1 MPDRHAFLPEKSAV
15 FVEGISRQV
24 REYLLHLDR
33 AEADAL
39 LGQLRQRVDDESAA
53 LATVAKTYAVL
64 LERVADS
71 SDYQELAQIHAQLN
85 ELEIA
90 RFEAVPSVP
99 ALHYACTNYR
109 NLLVARTLTLV
120 EGEMVSKGE
129 GPPPL
134 PYALLSMGSD
144 GRLEQTLIT
153 DQDYLLVYANG
164 GDEKCDAYFADFS
177 CQLVERLAEVGF
189 KKCSGEI
196 MPSNPTWRGSVQQW
210 NRRILTIV
218 RYEYDE
224 YAKNLMDLI
233 VLSDARFV
241 AGEQTL
247 AEALVEVIRDFE
259 RSYFQVIWG
268 MAKAA
273 TNMKVGLSWFGRR
286 LWTEKKGPHQG
297 ELNIKLLGWAP
308 LVMNVRILAVN
319 GNIRETSTLQR
330 IDKLEEARSFS
341 PEFADGLRAAYLFL
355 TRQRILLQIREL
367 RGLQH
372 DAYFLDPQ
380 TLTAVQHEELRQAL
394 RRIEELQKIIHT
406 NFTIV

>member
-1 MPDRHAFLPEKSAV
+1 
-15 FVEGISRQV
+15 
-24 REYLLHLDR
+24 
-33 AEADAL
+33 
-39 LGQLRQRVDDESAA
+39 
-53 LATVAKTYAVL
+53 
-64 LERVADS
+64 
-71 SDYQELAQIHAQLN
+71 
-85 ELEIA
+85 
-90 RFEAVPSVP
+90 
-99 ALHYACTNYR
+99 
-109 NLLVARTLTLV
+109 LVLV
-120 EGEMVSKGE
+120 EKEMTAKGE
-129 GPPPL
+129 GLPPL

-164 GDEKCDAYFADFS
+164 GDESCDAYFAAFS

-210 NRRILTIV
+210 KRRILAIV

-241 AGEQTL
+241 AGERPL
-247 AEALVEVIRDFE
+247 AEALIEIIRDFE

-273 TNMKVGLSWFGRR
+273 TNMKVGLSWFGR

-319 GNIRETSTLQR
+319 SNILETSTLQR
-330 IDKLEEARSFS
+330 IDKLEAARSFS
-341 PEFADGLRAAYLFL
+341 PEFAAGLRAAYLLL
-355 TRQRILLQIREL
+355 TRLRVRLQIREL
-367 RGLQH
+367 RGLQE
-372 DAYFLDPQ
+372 DSYYLNPQ
-380 TLTAVQHEELRQAL
+380 TLTVQQLDELRQAL

>member
-1 MPDRHAFLPEKSAV
+1 MSQRQPPLPEKSAD
-15 FVEGISRQV
+15 FIAEISRQV
-24 REYLLHLDR
+24 REYMLHLDR
-33 AEADAL
+33 AEAEDL
-39 LGQLRQRVDDESAA
+39 LTQLRQRVEDECSA
-53 LATVAKTYAVL
+53 LDMVAETYALL
-64 LERVADS
+64 LERVAIS
-71 SDYQELAQIHAQLN
+71 CDYSELAQIHAQLN

-99 ALHYACTNYR
+99 ALHYACTHYR
-109 NLLVARTLTLV
+109 DLLAARTLTLV
-120 EGEMVSKGE
+120 EAEMVRKGE
-129 GPPPL
+129 GPAPL

-164 GDEKCDAYFADFS
+164 GDEKCDAYFATFS

-189 KKCSGEI
+189 KKCTGEI
-196 MPSNPTWRGSVQQW
+196 MPSNPTWRGSLQQW
-210 NRRILTIV
+210 NRRILAIV
-218 RYEYDE
+218 RYEFDE

-247 AEALVEVIRDFE
+247 ADDLVEVIRDFE

-319 GNIRETSTLQR
+319 SNILETSTLQR
-330 IDKLEEARSFS
+330 IDKLEAMRSFS
-341 PEFADGLRAAYLFL
+341 PEFAAGLRRAYLFL

-372 DAYFLDPQ
+372 DSYFLDPQ
-380 TLTAVQHEELRQAL
+380 TLTVQQQDELRQAL

>member
-1 MPDRHAFLPEKSAV
+1 MPQRHPPLPEKSAD
-15 FVEGISRQV
+15 FIEGISRQV
-24 REYLLHLDR
+24 REFMLRLDR
-33 AEADAL
+33 AEAGTL
-39 LGQLRQRVDDESAA
+39 LAQLRQKVEDESAA
-53 LATVAKTYAVL
+53 LSTVKETYAVL
-64 LERVADS
+64 LGRMAAS
-71 SDYQELAQIHAQLN
+71 CDYQELAQIHAQLN

-99 ALHYACTNYR
+99 ALHFGCTHYR
-109 NLLVARTLTLV
+109 DLLAARTLTLV
-120 EGEMVSKGE
+120 EAELSANGA
-129 GPPPL
+129 GPAPL
-134 PYALLSMGSD
+134 AYALLSMGSD

-153 DQDYLLVYANG
+153 DQDYLLVYDNG
-164 GDEKCDAYFADFS
+164 GDEKCDNYFATFS

-189 KKCSGEI
+189 KKCTGEI

-210 NRRILTIV
+210 NRRILAIV
-218 RYEYDE
+218 RYEFDE

-241 AGEQTL
+241 AGEQPL
-247 AEALVEVIRDFE
+247 ADALVEVIRDFE

-273 TNMKVGLSWFGRR
+273 TNMKVGLGWFGR
-286 LWTEKKGPHQG
+286 LWTDKAGEHKGQ
-297 ELNIKLLGWAP
+297 LNIKLLGWAP

-319 GNIRETSTLQR
+319 SNIKETSTLQR

-341 PEFADGLRAAYLFL
+341 PDFAAGLRAAYLLL
-355 TRQRILLQIREL
+355 TRHRILLQIREL

-372 DAYFLDPQ
+372 DSYFLDPQ
-380 TLTAVQHEELRQAL
+380 ILTVQQQDELRQAL
-394 RRIEELQKIIHT
+394 RRIEELQRIIHT

>member
-1 MPDRHAFLPEKSAV
+1 MPHRQVPLPEKADD
-15 FVEGISRQV
+15 FIAGITRQV
-24 REYLLHLDR
+24 REFMLHLDR
-33 AEADAL
+33 AEAEAL
-39 LGQLRQRVDDESAA
+39 LAQLLQRMEEESSA
-53 LATVAKTYAVL
+53 LDLVEETYAIL
-64 LERVADS
+64 LERIAVS
-71 SDYQELAQIHAQLN
+71 CDYQELAQIHAQLN

-99 ALHYACTNYR
+99 ALHFACTHYR
-109 NLLVARTLTLV
+109 DLLAARTLTLV
-120 EGEMVSKGE
+120 EAELVTSGA
-129 GPPPL
+129 GPAPL
-134 PYALLSMGSD
+134 AYALLSMGSD

-153 DQDYLLVYANG
+153 DQDYLLVYDNG
-164 GDEKCDAYFADFS
+164 GDESCDNYFATFS

-189 KKCSGEI
+189 KKCTGEI

-218 RYEYDE
+218 RYEFDE

-241 AGEQTL
+241 AGEQSL
-247 AEALVEVIRDFE
+247 AEELIEVIRDFE

-273 TNMKVGLSWFGRR
+273 TCMKVGLGWFGR
-286 LWTEKKGPHQG
+286 LWTDKAGEHKGQ
-297 ELNIKLLGWAP
+297 LNIKLLGWAP

-319 GNIRETSTLQR
+319 SNIKETSTLQR

-341 PEFADGLRAAYLFL
+341 PEFAAGLRAAYLLL

-372 DAYFLDPQ
+372 DSYFLDPQ
-380 TLTAVQHEELRQAL
+380 TLTVQQQDELRQAL

>member
-1 MPDRHAFLPEKSAV
+1 MSPDHPPLPEKSAD
-15 FVEGISRQV
+15 FIAGIFRQV
-24 REYLLHLDR
+24 REYMLHLDR
-33 AEADAL
+33 AEAETL
-39 LGQLRQRVDDESAA
+39 LAQLRQGVEEEIAA
-53 LATVAKTYAVL
+53 LAVVEKTSAVL
-64 LERVADS
+64 LARIAVS
-71 SDYQELAQIHAQLN
+71 CDYRELAQIHAQLN
-85 ELEIA
+85 ALEIA
-90 RFEAVPSVP
+90 RFEAVPSVL
-99 ALHYACTNYR
+99 ALHHACTDYR
-109 NLLVARTLTLV
+109 DLLAARTLALV
-120 EGEMVSKGE
+120 EGEMVTTGE
-129 GPPPL
+129 GPAPL

-153 DQDYLLVYANG
+153 DQDYLLVYADG
-164 GDEKCDAYFADFS
+164 GDERCDSYFATFS

-189 KKCSGEI
+189 KKCTGEI

-210 NRRILTIV
+210 NRRILAIV

-241 AGEQTL
+241 AGERTL
-247 AEALVEVIRDFE
+247 AGALVEVIRDFE

-273 TNMKVGLSWFGRR
+273 TNMKVGLGWFGR
-286 LWTEKKGPHQG
+286 LWTEKTGAHQG

-319 GNIRETSTLQR
+319 NGIVETSTLLR
-330 IDKLEEARSFS
+330 IDKLEEARNFS
-341 PEFADGLRAAYLFL
+341 PEFAAGLRAAYLFL
-355 TRQRILLQIREL
+355 TGQRILLQIREL
-367 RGLQH
+367 RGLQP
-372 DAYFLDPQ
+372 DSYYLDPQ
-380 TLTAVQHEELRQAL
+380 TLTGGQQEELRQAL

>member
-1 MPDRHAFLPEKSAV
+1 MPDRRALLPEKSAA
-15 FVEGISRQV
+15 FVEGIFRQV
-24 REYLLHLDR
+24 REYMLDLDR
-33 AEADAL
+33 DEAEAL
-39 LGQLRQRVDDESAA
+39 LGELRQRVEEESVA
-53 LATVAKTYAVL
+53 LAAVVDTYAGL
-64 LERVADS
+64 LARVAVS
-71 SDYQELAQIHAQLN
+71 RDYQELAQIHTRLN

-109 NLLVARTLTLV
+109 NLLVARTLLLV
-120 EGEMVSKGE
+120 ESEMVANGE

-164 GDEKCDAYFADFS
+164 GDAKCDAYFATFS

-189 KKCSGEI
+189 KKCTGEI

-210 NRRILTIV
+210 KRRILAIV

-241 AGEQTL
+241 AGERPL

-259 RSYFQVIWG
+259 RSYFQVIYG

-273 TNMKVGLSWFGRR
+273 TNMKVGLGWFGRF
-286 LWTEKKGPHQG
+286 WTDKKGPHKG

-319 GNIRETSTLQR
+319 SNILETSTLQR
-330 IDKLEEARSFS
+330 IDKLEAARSFS
-341 PEFADGLRAAYLFL
+341 SEFAAGLRSAYLFL
-355 TRQRILLQIREL
+355 TRQRVLLQIREL
-367 RGLQH
+367 RGLQG
-372 DAYFLDPQ
+372 DSYYLDPR
-380 TLTAVQHEELRQAL
+380 TLTVQQQDELRQAL

>member
-1 MPDRHAFLPEKSAV
+1 MPDRHPPLPEKSAD
-15 FVEGISRQV
+15 FIAEISRQV
-24 REYLLHLDR
+24 REYMLHLDR
-33 AEADAL
+33 AEAEDL
-39 LGQLRQRVDDESAA
+39 LTQLRQRVEDECSA
-53 LATVAKTYAVL
+53 LDMVAETYALL
-64 LERVADS
+64 LERVAVS
-71 SDYQELAQIHAQLN
+71 CDYSELAQIHAQLN

-90 RFEAVPSVP
+90 RFETVPSVP
-99 ALHYACTNYR
+99 ALHYACTHYR
-109 NLLVARTLTLV
+109 DLLAARTLTLV
-120 EGEMVSKGE
+120 EAEMVRKGE
-129 GPPPL
+129 GPAPL

-164 GDEKCDAYFADFS
+164 GDAQCDAYFATFS
-177 CQLVERLAEVGF
+177 CQLVERLAAVGF
-189 KKCSGEI
+189 KKCTGEI

-218 RYEYDE
+218 RYEFDE

-241 AGEQTL
+241 AGERTL
-247 AEALVEVIRDFE
+247 ADDLVEVIRDFE

-319 GNIRETSTLQR
+319 SNILETSTLQR
-330 IDKLEEARSFS
+330 IDKLEATGSFS
-341 PEFADGLRAAYLFL
+341 PDFAAGLRSAYLFL

-367 RGLQH
+367 RGLQP
-372 DAYFLDPQ
+372 DSYFLDPQ
-380 TLTAVQHEELRQAL
+380 TLTVQQQEELRQAL

>member
-1 MPDRHAFLPEKSAV
+1 MPDRHALLPEKSAV
-15 FVEGISRQV
+15 FVEGLSRQV
-24 REYLLHLDR
+24 REYLLDLDR
-33 AEADAL
+33 AEAEAL
-39 LGQLRQRVDDESAA
+39 LGELRQRVEEESAA
-53 LATVAKTYAVL
+53 LATVVNTYADL
-64 LERVADS
+64 LGRVAGS
-71 SDYQELAQIHAQLN
+71 CDYQELAQIHTRLN

-109 NLLVARTLTLV
+109 NLLVTRTLVLV
-120 EGEMVSKGE
+120 EREMAARGE
-129 GPPPL
+129 GLPPL

-164 GDEKCDAYFADFS
+164 GNEKCDAYFAAFA

-189 KKCSGEI
+189 KKCTGEI
-196 MPSNPTWRGSVQQW
+196 MPSNPTWRGSVHQW
-210 NRRILTIV
+210 NRRILAIV

-241 AGEQTL
+241 AGERPL
-247 AEALVEVIRDFE
+247 AEALIEVIRDFE

-273 TNMKVGLSWFGRR
+273 TNMKVGLSWFGR

-319 GNIRETSTLQR
+319 SNILETSTLQR
-330 IDKLEEARSFS
+330 IDKLEAARSFS
-341 PEFADGLRAAYLFL
+341 PEFAAGLRAAYLLL
-355 TRQRILLQIREL
+355 TRLRVRLQIREL
-367 RGLQH
+367 RGLQE
-372 DAYFLDPQ
+372 DSYYLNPQ
-380 TLTAVQHEELRQAL
+380 TLTVQQQDELRQAL

>member
-1 MPDRHAFLPEKSAV
+1 MPDRHALLPEKSAV
-15 FVEGISRQV
+15 FVEGLSRQV
-24 REYLLHLDR
+24 REYMLDLDR
-33 AEADAL
+33 AEAEAL
-39 LGQLRQRVDDESAA
+39 LGELRQRVEEESAA
-53 LATVAKTYAVL
+53 LATVVDTYAVL
-64 LERVADS
+64 LERVAGS
-71 SDYQELAQIHAQLN
+71 CDYPELAQIHTRLN

-99 ALHYACTNYR
+99 ALHFACTNYR
-109 NLLVARTLTLV
+109 NLLVTRTLVLV
-120 EGEMVSKGE
+120 EKEMTAKGE
-129 GPPPL
+129 GLPPL

-164 GDEKCDAYFADFS
+164 GDESCDAYFAAFS

-210 NRRILTIV
+210 KRRILAIV

-241 AGEQTL
+241 AGERPL
-247 AEALVEVIRDFE
+247 AEALIEIIRDFE

-273 TNMKVGLSWFGRR
+273 TNMKVGLSWFGR

-319 GNIRETSTLQR
+319 SNILETSTLQR
-330 IDKLEEARSFS
+330 IDKLEAARSFS
-341 PEFADGLRAAYLFL
+341 PEFAAGLRAAYLLL
-355 TRQRILLQIREL
+355 TRLRVRLQIREL
-367 RGLQH
+367 RGLQE
-372 DAYFLDPQ
+372 DSYYLNPQ
-380 TLTAVQHEELRQAL
+380 TLTVQQLEELRQAL

>member
-1 MPDRHAFLPEKSAV
+1 MSDRHALLPEKSAV

-24 REYLLHLDR
+24 REYMLDLDR
-33 AEADAL
+33 AEAEAL
-39 LGQLRQRVDDESAA
+39 LGELRQRVEEESTA
-53 LATVAKTYAVL
+53 LATVADIYADL
-64 LERVADS
+64 LARVAGS
-71 SDYQELAQIHAQLN
+71 CDYRELAQIHSQLN

-90 RFEAVPSVP
+90 RFEAIPSVP

-109 NLLVARTLTLV
+109 NLLVARILFLV
-120 EGEMVSKGE
+120 ESEMAAKGE

-164 GDEKCDAYFADFS
+164 GDERCDAYFAALS

-189 KKCSGEI
+189 KKCTGEI

-210 NRRILTIV
+210 NRRILAIV
-218 RYEYDE
+218 RYEFDE

-233 VLSDARFV
+233 VLSDARYV
-241 AGEQTL
+241 AGVRTL
-247 AEALVEVIRDFE
+247 ADALVEVIRDFE

-319 GNIRETSTLQR
+319 SNILETSTLQR
-330 IDKLEEARSFS
+330 IDKLESARSFS
-341 PEFADGLRAAYLFL
+341 PEFAAGLRGAYLLL
-355 TRQRILLQIREL
+355 TRLRICLQIREL
-367 RGLQH
+367 RGLQE
-372 DAYFLDPQ
+372 DSYFLNPQ
-380 TLTAVQHEELRQAL
+380 TLTVQQQDELRQAL

>member
-1 MPDRHAFLPEKSAV
+1 MSQLLPLLSEKSAD
-15 FVEGISRQV
+15 FIEGISRQV
-24 REYLLHLDR
+24 REYMLHLDR
-33 AEADAL
+33 SEAETLLVWLLHRMEEESSAL
-39 LGQLRQRVDDESAA
+39 DLVEE
-53 LATVAKTYAVL
+53 TYAVL
-64 LERVADS
+64 LGRIAVS
-71 SDYQELAQIHAQLN
+71 CDYQELAQIHAQLN
-85 ELEIA
+85 ELEIV
-90 RFEAVPSVP
+90 RFESIPSVP
-99 ALHYACTNYR
+99 ALHHACTHYR
-109 NLLVARTLTLV
+109 DLLAARTLILV
-120 EGEMVSKGE
+120 ESEIAAKG
-129 GPPPL
+129 GGAAPL

-164 GDEKCDAYFADFS
+164 GDEQSDHYFATFS

-189 KKCSGEI
+189 KKCTGEI

-210 NRRILTIV
+210 NRRILAIV
-218 RYEYDE
+218 RYEFDE

-233 VLSDARFV
+233 VLSDARYV
-241 AGEQTL
+241 AGERTL
-247 AEALVEVIRDFE
+247 ADALVEVIRDFE
-259 RSYFQVIWG
+259 RSYFQVIYG

-273 TNMKVGLSWFGRR
+273 TGMKVGLSWFGRR
-286 LWTEKKGPHQG
+286 LWTEPKGPHKG

-319 GNIRETSTLQR
+319 SNILETSTLQR

-341 PEFADGLRAAYLFL
+341 AEFADGLRRAYLFL

-372 DAYFLDPQ
+372 DSYFLDPQ
-380 TLTAVQHEELRQAL
+380 TLTVQQQNELRQAL

>member
-1 MPDRHAFLPEKSAV
+1 MPARHPPLPEKPAD
-15 FVEGISRQV
+15 FIAGISRQV
-24 REYLLHLDR
+24 REYMLNLDR
-33 AEADAL
+33 AEAEAL
-39 LGQLRQRVDDESAA
+39 LAQLRQRVEDEISA
-53 LATVAKTYAVL
+53 LDMVEETYALL
-64 LERVADS
+64 LERVS
-71 SDYQELAQIHAQLN
+71 VSCDYLELAQIHAQLN
-85 ELEIA
+85 ELEVA

-99 ALHYACTNYR
+99 ALHYACTHYR
-109 NLLVARTLTLV
+109 DLLAARTLTLV
-120 EGEMVSKGE
+120 EAEMGTRGE

-164 GDEKCDAYFADFS
+164 GDDGVDNYFATFS

-189 KKCSGEI
+189 KKCTGEI

-210 NRRILTIV
+210 NRRILAIV
-218 RYEYDE
+218 RYEFDE

-241 AGEQTL
+241 AGERTL
-247 AEALVEVIRDFE
+247 ADNLVEVIRDFE

-308 LVMNVRILAVN
+308 LVMNVRIIAVN
-319 GNIRETSTLQR
+319 SGITETSTLLR
-330 IDKLEEARSFS
+330 IDKLEAARSFS
-341 PEFADGLRAAYLFL
+341 PEFAAGLRNAYLFL
-355 TRQRILLQIREL
+355 TRLRIFLQIREL
-367 RGLQH
+367 RGLQQ
-372 DAYFLDPQ
+372 DSYYIDPK
-380 TLTAVQHEELRQAL
+380 TLPEQQQDELRQAL

>member
-1 MPDRHAFLPEKSAV
+1 MPQRHSPLPEKPDEFIA
-15 FVEGISRQV
+15 GISRQV
-24 REYLLHLDR
+24 REYLLNLDR
-33 AEADAL
+33 AEAEAL
-39 LGQLRQRVDDESAA
+39 LAQLRQRVEEEISA
-53 LATVAKTYAVL
+53 LDMVEETYAVL
-64 LERVADS
+64 LERVAVS
-71 SDYQELAQIHAQLN
+71 RDYQELAQIHAQLN

-90 RFEAVPSVP
+90 RFEAIPSVP
-99 ALHYACTNYR
+99 ALHYACTHYR
-109 NLLVARTLTLV
+109 DLLAARTLTLV
-120 EGEMVSKGE
+120 EAEMEEKGV
-129 GPPPL
+129 GAPPL

-164 GDEKCDAYFADFS
+164 GDEKCDAYFATFS

-189 KKCSGEI
+189 KKCTGEI
-196 MPSNPTWRGSVQQW
+196 MPSNPTWRGSVKQW
-210 NRRILTIV
+210 NRRILAIV
-218 RYEYDE
+218 RYEFDE

-241 AGEQTL
+241 AGERPL

-273 TNMKVGLSWFGRR
+273 TNMKVGLGWFGR
-286 LWTEKKGPHQG
+286 LWTEKKGPHKG

-319 GNIRETSTLQR
+319 SNIIETSTLRR
-330 IDKLEEARSFS
+330 IDKLEATGSFS
-341 PEFADGLRAAYLFL
+341 ADFAAGLRSAYLFL

-367 RGLQH
+367 RGLQE
-372 DAYFLDPQ
+372 DSYFLDPQ
-380 TLTAVQHEELRQAL
+380 TLSAQQQDELRQAL

>member
-1 MPDRHAFLPEKSAV
+1 MPQRLPPLSGKSAD
-15 FVEGISRQV
+15 FIEGISRQV
-24 REYLLHLDR
+24 REYMLHLDR
-33 AEADAL
+33 AESETLLVQLLHRMEEESSAL
-39 LGQLRQRVDDESAA
+39 DL
-53 LATVAKTYAVL
+53 VAETYAVL
-64 LERVADS
+64 LARIAVS
-71 SDYQELAQIHAQLN
+71 RDYQELAQIHAQMN
-85 ELEIA
+85 ELEIV

-99 ALHYACTNYR
+99 ALHYACTHYR
-109 NLLVARTLTLV
+109 DLLAARSMVLV
-120 EGEMVSKGE
+120 ESEMAAQGH
-129 GPPPL
+129 GPAPL

-153 DQDYLLVYANG
+153 DQDYLLVYDNG
-164 GDEKCDAYFADFS
+164 GDEQCDNYFATFS

-189 KKCSGEI
+189 KKCTGEI
-196 MPSNPTWRGSVQQW
+196 MPSNSTWRGSVQQW
-210 NRRILTIV
+210 NRRILAIV
-218 RYEYDE
+218 RYEFDE

-233 VLSDARFV
+233 VLSDARYV
-241 AGEQTL
+241 AGERTL
-247 AEALVEVIRDFE
+247 ADALVEVIRDFE

-273 TNMKVGLSWFGRR
+273 TNMKVGLGWFGR
-286 LWTEKKGPHQG
+286 LWTEPKGPHKG

-319 GNIRETSTLQR
+319 GNILETSTLQR
-330 IDKLEEARSFS
+330 INKLEEARSFS
-341 PEFADGLRAAYLFL
+341 PEFAAGLRHAYLFL
-355 TRQRILLQIREL
+355 TRLRIHLQIREL

-380 TLTAVQHEELRQAL
+380 TLTVQQQDELRQAL

>member
-1 MPDRHAFLPEKSAV
+1 MPQRLPPLSEKSAD
-15 FVEGISRQV
+15 FIEGLSRQV
-24 REYLLHLDR
+24 REYMLHLDR
-33 AEADAL
+33 AEAETL
-39 LGQLRQRVDDESAA
+39 LASLLQRVEQESSA
-53 LATVAKTYAVL
+53 LDLVAETYAVL
-64 LERVADS
+64 LARVAVS
-71 SDYQELAQIHAQLN
+71 CDYQELAQIHAQLN

-90 RFEAVPSVP
+90 RFETVPSVP
-99 ALHYACTNYR
+99 ALHYACTHYR
-109 NLLVARTLTLV
+109 DLLAARTLFLV
-120 EGEMVSKGE
+120 ESEMAENGD
-129 GPPPL
+129 GPAPL

-164 GDEKCDAYFADFS
+164 GDEQSDSYFATFS

-210 NRRILTIV
+210 NRRILAIV
-218 RYEYDE
+218 RYEFDE

-233 VLSDARFV
+233 VLSDARYV
-241 AGEQTL
+241 AGERTL
-247 AEALVEVIRDFE
+247 ADALVEVIRDFE

-273 TNMKVGLSWFGRR
+273 TEMKVGLGWFGR
-286 LWTEKKGPHQG
+286 LWTEPKGAHKG

-319 GNIRETSTLQR
+319 SNILETSTLQR
-330 IDKLEEARSFS
+330 INKLEEARSFS
-341 PEFADGLRAAYLFL
+341 PEFAAGLRNAYLFL

-372 DAYFLDPQ
+372 DAYFLDPR
-380 TLTAVQHEELRQAL
+380 TLTVQQQDELRQAL

>member
-1 MPDRHAFLPEKSAV
+1 MPQRPPPLSEKSAD
-15 FVEGISRQV
+15 FIEGLSRQV
-24 REYLLHLDR
+24 REYMLHLDR
-33 AEADAL
+33 AEAETLLASLLQRMEQEISAL
-39 LGQLRQRVDDESAA
+39 DL
-53 LATVAKTYAVL
+53 VAETYAVL
-64 LERVADS
+64 LARVAVS
-71 SDYQELAQIHAQLN
+71 CDYQELAQIHAQLN

-99 ALHYACTNYR
+99 ALHYACTHYR
-109 NLLVARTLTLV
+109 DLLAARTLILV
-120 EGEMVSKGE
+120 ESEMAEKGG
-129 GPPPL
+129 GPAPL

-153 DQDYLLVYANG
+153 DQDYLLVYDNG
-164 GDEKCDAYFADFS
+164 GDEQSDSYFATFS

-189 KKCSGEI
+189 KKCTGEI

-210 NRRILTIV
+210 RRRILAIV
-218 RYEYDE
+218 RYEFDE

-233 VLSDARFV
+233 VLSDARYV
-241 AGEQTL
+241 AGEKTL
-247 AEALVEVIRDFE
+247 ADALVEVIRDFE

-273 TNMKVGLSWFGRR
+273 TNMKVGLGWFGR
-286 LWTEKKGPHQG
+286 LWTEKAGEHKGQ
-297 ELNIKLLGWAP
+297 LNIKLLGWAP

-319 GNIRETSTLQR
+319 SNILETSTLQR

-341 PEFADGLRAAYLFL
+341 PDFAAGLRNAYLFL

-380 TLTAVQHEELRQAL
+380 TLTVQQQDELRQAL

>member
-1 MPDRHAFLPEKSAV
+1 MPDPHPPLSEKSAD
-15 FVEGISRQV
+15 FIEGISRQV
-24 REYLLHLDR
+24 REYMLNLDR
-33 AEADAL
+33 AEAEAL
-39 LGQLRQRVDDESAA
+39 LAQLRQQLEDESIA
-53 LATVAKTYAVL
+53 LATVEDICGVL
-64 LERVADS
+64 LARIAAS
-71 SDYQELAQIHAQLN
+71 CDYRELAQIHAQLN

-109 NLLVARTLTLV
+109 NLLVARTLLLV
-120 EGEMVSKGE
+120 ESEMVTKGE
-129 GPPPL
+129 GPVPL
-134 PYALLSMGSD
+134 LYALLSMGSD

-164 GDEKCDAYFADFS
+164 GDVKCDDYFATFS

-189 KKCSGEI
+189 KKCTGEI

-210 NRRILTIV
+210 KRRILAIV

-241 AGEQTL
+241 AGEETL
-247 AEALVEVIRDFE
+247 AEELIEVIRDFE
-259 RSYFQVIWG
+259 RSYFQVIYG

-273 TNMKVGLSWFGRR
+273 TNMKVGLGWFGR
-286 LWTEKKGPHQG
+286 LWTDKAGAHKG

-308 LVMNVRILAVN
+308 LVMNLRILAVN
-319 GNIRETSTLQR
+319 SNILETSTLQR
-330 IDKLEEARSFS
+330 IDKLEAARSFS
-341 PEFADGLRAAYLFL
+341 PEFAAGLRAAYLLL
-355 TRQRILLQIREL
+355 TRLRIHLQIREM
-367 RGLQH
+367 RGLQA
-372 DAYFLDPQ
+372 DSYFLDPK
-380 TLTAVQHEELRQAL
+380 TLTAPQYEELRQAL